1 MMIPTLTRIN
11 ELSRK
16 AKEGGLTE
24 MEKEEQVRLRQEYLQ
39 TFRGS
44 VNDIL
49 LNATIYDP
57 NGDDVTP
64 DKLKQKQANQN
75 NNLSIIR

>member
-1 MMIPTLTRIN
+1 MIIPTLTRIN

-64 DKLKQKQANQN
+64 DKLKQEQANQN
-75 NNLSIIR
+75 KN

>member
-11 ELSRK
+11 ELARK
-16 AKEGGLTE
+16 AKAGGLTE
-24 MEKEEQVRLRQEYLQ
+24 MEKAEQTRLRQEYLK

-49 LNATIYDP
+49 LNSTIYDP

-64 DKLKQKQANQN
+64 DKLKKVQASRQN
-75 NNLSIIR
+75 P

>member
-1 MMIPTLTRIN
+1 MIPTLDRIN

-16 AKEGGLTE
+16 AKEEGLNE
-24 MEKEEQVRLRQEYLQ
+24 VEQAERTRLRQEYLQ

-44 VNDIL
+44 INDIL
-49 LNATIYDP
+49 LNTTIYDP

-64 DKLKQKQANQN
+64 DRLKQEQAGQKQD
-75 NNLSIIR
+75 

>member
-1 MMIPTLTRIN
+1 MIIPMLDRIN
-11 ELSRK
+11 ELSRQ
-16 AKEGGLTE
+16 AKENGLTE
-24 MEKEEQVRLRQEYLQ
+24 MEKMEQARLRREYLQ
-39 TFRGS
+39 VFRGS

-64 DKLKQKQANQN
+64 DKLKARQEEIAKEKE
-75 NNLSIIR
+75 

>member
-1 MMIPTLTRIN
+1 MIIPTLDRIN

-16 AKEGGLTE
+16 AKEEGLNE
-24 MEKEEQVRLRQEYLQ
+24 MEQAERTRLRQEYLQ

-44 VNDIL
+44 INDIL
-49 LNATIYDP
+49 LNTTIYDP

-64 DKLKQKQANQN
+64 DKLKQEQAGQKED
-75 NNLSIIR
+75 

>member
-1 MMIPTLTRIN
+1 MIPTLTRIN

-16 AKEGGLTE
+16 AKVAGLTD
-24 MEKEEQVRLRQEYLQ
+24 MEKAEQIRLRQEYLQ

-44 VNDIL
+44 INDIL
-49 LNATIYDP
+49 LNVTIYDP

-64 DKLKQKQANQN
+64 DKLKQEQAQQN
-75 NNLSIIR
+75 NN

>member
-24 MEKEEQVRLRQEYLQ
+24 MEKDEQVRLRQEYLQ

-64 DKLKQKQANQN
+64 DKLKQEQANQN
-75 NNLSIIR
+75 ND

>member
-1 MMIPTLTRIN
+1 MIIPTLDRIN

-16 AKEGGLTE
+16 AKEEGLNE
-24 MEKEEQVRLRQEYLQ
+24 MEQAERTRLRQEYLQ

-44 VNDIL
+44 INDIL
-49 LNATIYDP
+49 LNTTIYDP

-64 DKLKQKQANQN
+64 DKLKQEQAGQKQD
-75 NNLSIIR
+75 

>member
-1 MMIPTLTRIN
+1 MIIPTLTRIN

-64 DKLKQKQANQN
+64 DKLKQEQANQN
-75 NNLSIIR
+75 NG

>member
-1 MMIPTLTRIN
+1 MIIPTLDRIN

-16 AKEGGLTE
+16 AKEEGLNE
-24 MEKEEQVRLRQEYLQ
+24 MEQAERTRLRQEYLQ

-44 VNDIL
+44 INDIL
-49 LNATIYDP
+49 LNTTIYDP

-64 DKLKQKQANQN
+64 DKLKQEQAGQKQE
-75 NNLSIIR
+75 

>member
-16 AKEGGLTE
+16 AKAAGLTE
-24 MEKEEQVRLRQEYLQ
+24 MERAEQIRLRQEYLQ

-44 VNDIL
+44 INDIL
-49 LNATIYDP
+49 LNVTIYDP

-64 DKLKQKQANQN
+64 DRLKQEQSNQN
-75 NNLSIIR
+75 NN

>member
-1 MMIPTLTRIN
+1 MIPTLDRIN

-16 AKEGGLTE
+16 AKEEGLNE
-24 MEKEEQVRLRQEYLQ
+24 MEQAERTRLRQEYLQ

-44 VNDIL
+44 INDIL
-49 LNATIYDP
+49 LNTTIYDP

-64 DKLKQKQANQN
+64 DKLKQEQADQKED
-75 NNLSIIR
+75 

>member
-11 ELSRK
+11 ELSRR
-16 AKEGGLTE
+16 AKGAGLTE
-24 MEKEEQVRLRQEYLQ
+24 MEKVEQTRLRQEYLQ

-44 VNDIL
+44 INEIL

-64 DKLKQKQANQN
+64 DKLKQKQTQQN
-75 NNLSIIR
+75 NN

>member
-11 ELSRK
+11 ELSRI
-16 AKEGGLTE
+16 AKGAGLTE
-24 MEKEEQVRLRQEYLQ
+24 MEKVEQTRLRQEYLQ

-44 VNDIL
+44 INDIL

-64 DKLKQKQANQN
+64 DKLKQKQTQQN
-75 NNLSIIR
+75 NN

>member
-16 AKEGGLTE
+16 ANAAGLTE
-24 MEKEEQVRLRQEYLQ
+24 MEKAEQIRLRQEYLQ

-44 VNDIL
+44 INDIL
-49 LNATIYDP
+49 LNVTIYDP
-57 NGDDVTP
+57 NGDNVTP
-64 DKLKQKQANQN
+64 DKLKQEQAQQN
-75 NNLSIIR
+75 NN

>member
-24 MEKEEQVRLRQEYLQ
+24 MEKEEQVRLRKEYLQ

-64 DKLKQKQANQN
+64 DKLKQEQANQN
-75 NNLSIIR
+75 ND

>member
-16 AKEGGLTE
+16 AKAAGLTE
-24 MEKEEQVRLRQEYLQ
+24 MEKAEQIRLRQEYLQ

-44 VNDIL
+44 INDIL
-49 LNATIYDP
+49 LNVTIYDP

-64 DKLKQKQANQN
+64 DRLKQEQAQQN
-75 NNLSIIR
+75 NN

>member
-1 MMIPTLTRIN
+1 MIIPTLDRIN

-16 AKEGGLTE
+16 AKEEGLNE
-24 MEKEEQVRLRQEYLQ
+24 MEQAERTRLRQEYLQ

-44 VNDIL
+44 INDIL
-49 LNATIYDP
+49 LNTTIYDP

-64 DKLKQKQANQN
+64 DKLKQEQADQKQD
-75 NNLSIIR
+75 

>member
-11 ELSRK
+11 ELARK

-24 MEKEEQVRLRQEYLQ
+24 MEKEERVNLRQEYLQ

-64 DKLKQKQANQN
+64 DKLKQEQASQN
-75 NNLSIIR
+75 SK

>member
-16 AKEGGLTE
+16 AKAAGLTE
-24 MEKEEQVRLRQEYLQ
+24 MEKAEQIRLRQEYLL

-44 VNDIL
+44 INDIL
-49 LNATIYDP
+49 LNVTIYDP

-64 DKLKQKQANQN
+64 DKLKQEQAQQN
-75 NNLSIIR
+75 NN

>member
-1 MMIPTLTRIN
+1 MIIPTLDRIN

-16 AKEGGLTE
+16 AKEDGLNE
-24 MEKEEQVRLRQEYLQ
+24 MEQAERTRLRQEYLQ

-44 VNDIL
+44 INDIL
-49 LNATIYDP
+49 LNTTIYDP

-64 DKLKQKQANQN
+64 DKLKQEQAGQKQD
-75 NNLSIIR
+75 

>member
-16 AKEGGLTE
+16 AKEGRLTE
-24 MEKEEQVRLRQEYLQ
+24 MEKEEQARLRKEYLQ

-64 DKLKQKQANQN
+64 DKLKQEQANQN
-75 NNLSIIR
+75 ND

>member
-1 MMIPTLTRIN
+1 MIPTLTRIN

>member
-1 MMIPTLTRIN
+1 MIPTLTRIN

-16 AKEGGLTE
+16 AKAAGLTE
-24 MEKEEQVRLRQEYLQ
+24 MEKAEQIRLRQEYLQ

-44 VNDIL
+44 INDIL
-49 LNATIYDP
+49 LNVTIYDP

-64 DKLKQKQANQN
+64 DKLKQEQSQQN
-75 NNLSIIR
+75 NS

>member
-1 MMIPTLTRIN
+1 MIIPTLTRIN

-64 DKLKQKQANQN
+64 DKLKQEQANQN
-75 NNLSIIR
+75 ND

>member
-1 MMIPTLTRIN
+1 MIIPTLTRIN

-24 MEKEEQVRLRQEYLQ
+24 MEKDEQVRLRQEYLQ

-64 DKLKQKQANQN
+64 DKLKQEQANQN
-75 NNLSIIR
+75 KN

>member
-1 MMIPTLTRIN
+1 MIIPTLTRIN

-24 MEKEEQVRLRQEYLQ
+24 IEKEEQVRLRQEYLQ

-64 DKLKQKQANQN
+64 DKLKQEQANQN
-75 NNLSIIR
+75 ND

>member
-24 MEKEEQVRLRQEYLQ
+24 MEKEEQARLRQEYLQ

-64 DKLKQKQANQN
+64 DKLKQEQASQN
-75 NNLSIIR
+75 NK

>member
-11 ELSRK
+11 ELARK
-16 AKEGGLTE
+16 AKAGGLTE
-24 MEKEEQVRLRQEYLQ
+24 MEQAEQTRLRQEYLQ

-49 LNATIYDP
+49 LNATIYDS

-64 DKLKQKQANQN
+64 DKLKQEQASRQN
-75 NNLSIIR
+75 P

>member
-16 AKEGGLTE
+16 AKEAELTE
-24 MEKEEQVRLRQEYLQ
+24 MEKAEQIRLRQEYLQ
-39 TFRGS
+39 VFRGS
-44 VNDIL
+44 INDIL
-49 LNATIYDP
+49 LNVTIYDP

-64 DKLKQKQANQN
+64 DKLKQEQASQN
-75 NNLSIIR
+75 NS

>member
-16 AKEGGLTE
+16 AKVAGLTD
-24 MEKEEQVRLRQEYLQ
+24 MEKAEQIRLRQEYLQ

-44 VNDIL
+44 INDIL
-49 LNATIYDP
+49 LNVTIYDP

-64 DKLKQKQANQN
+64 DKLKQEQAQQN
-75 NNLSIIR
+75 NN

>member
-1 MMIPTLTRIN
+1 MIIPTLDRIN

-16 AKEGGLTE
+16 AKEEGLNE
-24 MEKEEQVRLRQEYLQ
+24 MEQAERTRLRQEYLQ

-44 VNDIL
+44 INDIL
-49 LNATIYDP
+49 LNTTIYDP

-64 DKLKQKQANQN
+64 DKLKQEQADQKED
-75 NNLSIIR
+75 

>member
-1 MMIPTLTRIN
+1 MIIPTLTRIN

-64 DKLKQKQANQN
+64 DKLKQEQANKN
-75 NNLSIIR
+75 ND

>member
-1 MMIPTLTRIN
+1 MIPTLTRIN

-75 NNLSIIR
+75 KN